1 MTFIHPT
8 ATVEE
13 GAIIGDD
20 VKIWH
25 YVHVRAGARIGS
37 GTQVGKS
44 CYIDAGAVVGSGCK
58 IQNFVSVYAGVTIE
72 DAVFVGP
79 SATFTNDLHPRATG
93 EWNVVP
99 TVIRKG
105 ASIGANATIVCGVD
119 VGAYALVAAGAVVTH
134 DVPPY
139 TLVSGVPARF
149 ASYVCRCGRP
159 VPARTDECV
168 H

>member
-1 MTFIHPT
+1 MTFIHST

-13 GAIIGDD
+13 GAVIGDD
-20 VKIWH
+20 VRIWH
-25 YVHVRAGARIGS
+25 YVHVRSGARIGR

-44 CYIDAGAVVGSGCK
+44 CYIDAGAVVGSSCK

-72 DAVFVGP
+72 DEVFVGP
-79 SATFTNDLHPRATG
+79 SATFTNDRHPRAVG
-93 EWNVVP
+93 KWSVVP

-105 ASIGANATIVCGVD
+105 ASIGANATIICGVE

-139 TLVSGVPARF
+139 TLVTGVPARF
-149 ASYVCRCGRP
+149 ARYVCKCGL
-159 VPARTDECV
+159 PAPEPTENCA